1 MTTYAKLTAGGALQ
15 RLTRHPYISNAT
27 AEQLAEYAAA
37 QGYKPLQV
45 EPHPAAAAEPN
56 PEPEEAPCLG
66 DPSRRIEE
74 KPEASSPEGGRE
86 AGAWL
91 PVYTE
96 TPEGI
101 VQSWK
106 QEGE

>member
-1 MTTYAKLTAGGALQ
+1 MQTYAKLTVGGALQ

-27 AEQLAEYAAA
+27 AEQLAEYASA
-37 QGYKPLQV
+37 QGYKPLL
-45 EPHPAAAAEPN
+45 AEPCPAICEPT
-56 PEPEEAPCLG
+56 PEPVEALEQQPA
-66 DPSRRIEE
+66 P
-74 KPEASSPEGGRE
+74 
-86 AGAWL
+86 AWL

>member
-1 MTTYAKLTAGGALQ
+1 MKIYAKLTADGALQ

-37 QGYKPLQV
+37 QGYKPLLA
-45 EPHPAAAAEPN
+45 EPYPAICEPN
-56 PEPEEAPCLG
+56 PEMEEALEQ
-66 DPSRRIEE
+66 PSE
-74 KPEASSPEGGRE
+74 P
-86 AGAWL
+86 AWV

>member
-1 MTTYAKLTAGGALQ
+1 MTIYAKLTAGGALQ
-15 RLTRHPYISNAT
+15 RLTRPPYISNAT

-45 EPHPAAAAEPN
+45 EPHPAAAAEPA
-56 PEPEEAPCLG
+56 PEVEEAAELPAA
-66 DPSRRIEE
+66 P
-74 KPEASSPEGGRE
+74 
-86 AGAWL
+86 AWL

-101 VQSWK
+101 VQSWT

>member
-1 MTTYAKLTAGGALQ
+1 MQTYAKLTAGGALQ

-45 EPHPAAAAEPN
+45 EPCPAAAIPA
-56 PEPEEAPCLG
+56 PEGEDAACLG

>member
-1 MTTYAKLTAGGALQ
+1 MQTYAKLTAGGALQ

-37 QGYKPLQV
+37 QGYKPLLP
-45 EPHPAAAAEPN
+45 EPYPAICEPT
-56 PEPEEAPCLG
+56 PEPEEALELPAA
-66 DPSRRIEE
+66 P
-74 KPEASSPEGGRE
+74 
-86 AGAWL
+86 AWL

>member
-1 MTTYAKLTAGGALQ
+1 MTTYAKLTADGALQ
-15 RLTRHPYISNAT
+15 RLTRHPYISNA
-27 AEQLAEYAAA
+27 APEQLAEYAAA

-45 EPHPAAAAEPN
+45 EPHPAICEPN
-56 PEPEEAPCLG
+56 PEPEDAPCLG
-66 DPSRRIEE
+66 V
-74 KPEASSPEGGRE
+74 ASSPEGGRE

>member
-37 QGYKPLQV
+37 QGYKPLLA
-45 EPHPAAAAEPN
+45 EPCPAAAIPAPEVEEALELPAEP
-56 PEPEEAPCLG
+56 
-66 DPSRRIEE
+66 
-74 KPEASSPEGGRE
+74 
-86 AGAWL
+86 AWL
-91 PVYTE
+91 AVYTE

>member
-1 MTTYAKLTAGGALQ
+1 MTTYAKLTADGALL

-45 EPHPAAAAEPN
+45 EPHPAAICEPN
-56 PEPEEAPCLG
+56 PEMEEALELPAA
-66 DPSRRIEE
+66 P
-74 KPEASSPEGGRE
+74 
-86 AGAWL
+86 AWL